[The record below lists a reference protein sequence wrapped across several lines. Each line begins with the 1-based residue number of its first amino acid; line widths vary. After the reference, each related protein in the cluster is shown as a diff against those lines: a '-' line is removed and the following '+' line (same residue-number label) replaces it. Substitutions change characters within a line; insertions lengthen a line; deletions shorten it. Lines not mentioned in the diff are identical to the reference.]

1 MKHCLSALL
10 LLMPLFAKA
19 VSGSW
24 VAEGPGVTLEQGGMR
39 DEFVELEAP
48 NALPDADARITG
60 VSWRY
65 RLLSAWP
72 ACLQVQLC
80 TLN

>member
-24 VAEGPGVTLEQGGMR
+24 VAEGPGVCWSRAECVMNPLSQRTWRQDIEPSALQLEIRRRQ
-39 DEFVELEAP
+39 VTAS
-48 NALPDADARITG
+48 AD
-60 VSWRY
+60 V
-65 RLLSAWP
+65 
-72 ACLQVQLC
+72 AC
-80 TLN
+80 